1 MRLKPLLLAVA
12 PAMAAV
18 ALLVATGANAH
29 TREKLTIDAI
39 TANAK
44 TKSLLSEIGG
54 DERKVG
60 GEEEEEEEK
69 KCK

>member
-1 MRLKPLLLAVA
+1 MRLKPLLPAVV

-39 TANAK
+39 IANAK
-44 TKSLLSEIGG
+44 TKSLLSEVGR
-54 DERKVG
+54 DERET
-60 GEEEEEEEK
+60 EEGIK
-69 KCK
+69 